1 MTAQLTPQQMIWLMN
16 MQQSGNVAPTQNV
29 KSSKIAAGPA
39 PLQQLP
45 QRKEVQIEQKQQT
58 EAEKL
63 KKAIQMTALN
73 AGMSNAF
80 KASTATAAMTN
91 PMAAPL
97 ALASS
102 MFLKEGDKVPDYEQQ
117 TFRGQPIDWSNP
129 WEYVGMDKQ
138 TAMDPSS
145 EFSTKFARKMGGQ
158 DFSTEGPGVGSQRY
172 IPELDMNNWQKYGYD
187 YGRIK
192 EMFLDNPDNRT
203 SEPYQ
208 AFLWSHMSTPQRLKA
223 MQEGG
228 VFSNWGVRDY
238 LETGDDNAWRKYVP
252 QDVKFEP
259 DEEVPFSDDDRWN
272 PDLYYSKGNKVKK
285 PGYYNEGEEVQGGTP
300 WWRLGPL
307 ARLFGRGRRLPPD
320 MVEAKPPLTPDDPGF
335 NKGMTD
341 KNIRGMTDKNIKG
354 MTDEIRGPSRTAWEK
369 HLDKMMRDLPKKK
382 YDRFMENF
390 RKLSITDQNAWLENR
405 EREFRYNE
413 YQKELE
419 KDLKN
424 ARMSKSKAPD
434 SLWNQVKKGF
444 KNIDDAALKFVK
456 APLGLPLTAA
466 GIALGG
472 SPLNVDEV
480 NWDPNKAKLLEQD
493 PIISEE
499 EQEYLM
505 RKAVIEENNP
515 QPVYK
520 GGGGG
525 AALDNAIDYFNNY
538 NWRTQGQPSMMPDQP
553 YFQNISSSSDD
564 NSSFTDQVM
573 DGNVN
578 VWGPLSL
585 GFGGN
590 NPFGGQVGFGT
601 SVPLMGGK
609 PQW

>member
-1 MTAQLTPQQMIWLMN
+1 
-16 MQQSGNVAPTQNV
+16 
-29 KSSKIAAGPA
+29 
-39 PLQQLP
+39 
-45 QRKEVQIEQKQQT
+45 
-58 EAEKL
+58 
-63 KKAIQMTALN
+63 
-73 AGMSNAF
+73 
-80 KASTATAAMTN
+80 
-91 PMAAPL
+91 
-97 ALASS
+97 
-102 MFLKEGDKVPDYEQQ
+102 
-117 TFRGQPIDWSNP
+117 
-129 WEYVGMDKQ
+129 
-138 TAMDPSS
+138 
-145 EFSTKFARKMGGQ
+145 
-158 DFSTEGPGVGSQRY
+158 
-172 IPELDMNNWQKYGYD
+172 
-187 YGRIK
+187 
-192 EMFLDNPDNRT
+192 
-203 SEPYQ
+203 
-208 AFLWSHMSTPQRLKA
+208 
-223 MQEGG
+223 
-228 VFSNWGVRDY
+228 
-238 LETGDDNAWRKYVP
+238 
-252 QDVKFEP
+252 
-259 DEEVPFSDDDRWN
+259 
-272 PDLYYSKGNKVKK
+272 
-285 PGYYNEGEEVQGGTP
+285 
-300 WWRLGPL
+300 
-307 ARLFGRGRRLPPD
+307 
-320 MVEAKPPLTPDDPGF
+320 
-335 NKGMTD
+335 
-341 KNIRGMTDKNIKG
+341 
-354 MTDEIRGPSRTAWEK
+354 
-369 HLDKMMRDLPKKK
+369 
-382 YDRFMENF
+382 
-390 RKLSITDQNAWLENR
+390 
-405 EREFRYNE
+405 
-413 YQKELE
+413 
-419 KDLKN
+419 
-424 ARMSKSKAPD
+424 
-434 SLWNQVKKGF
+434 
-444 KNIDDAALKFVK
+444 VK